1 MLKCQHLP
9 PPEGRLICPLPWGS
23 LLSLNCIYPAKYH
36 KSKFPF
42 GYGETLPSHPS
53 KHSVCFQ
60 VERHR
65 FHLPSSSSSSRVCFQ
80 DSIPLLCSWRKRG
93 IERERGS
100 EFFVL
105 DKVCSLLPFPTYLP
119 TSSSRKMPGVCLLWR
134 SSNQAL
140 EGKGTGKGR
149 SGEAEICCWHP
160 RSHAA
165 KKEKGFLFLLQLSG
179 LVVAHMS
186 K

>member
-140 EGKGTGKGR
+140 EGKRHGKRTVWGGR
-149 SGEAEICCWHP
+149 NLLLASALTC
-160 RSHAA
+160 S
-165 KKEKGFLFLLQLSG
+165 KKKKRVLSSSSSCQASLLLT
-179 LVVAHMS
+179 
-186 K
+186 

>member
-1 MLKCQHLP
+1 M
-9 PPEGRLICPLPWGS
+9 
-23 LLSLNCIYPAKYH
+23 
-36 KSKFPF
+36 
-42 GYGETLPSHPS
+42 PSHPS

-105 DKVCSLLPFPTYLP
+105 DKVCSFSLFLPTYLLFPKKCLECVCSGGAP
-119 TSSSRKMPGVCLLWR
+119 TRPWREKAREEDGLGRPKFVVGIRAHMQQKKKRVFSSSSSCQASLL
-134 SSNQAL
+134 L
-140 EGKGTGKGR
+140 T
-149 SGEAEICCWHP
+149 
-160 RSHAA
+160 
-165 KKEKGFLFLLQLSG
+165 
-179 LVVAHMS
+179 
-186 K
+186 